1 MSRVFS
7 PSTLKEGRS
16 GEKFDSRHDEG
27 VVNYAKGEGPVQHVR
42 APPEALS
49 SYRRPTSK
57 ESSAY
62 VLWPP
67 SGRQRRNADERAA
80 YFSRLVKLREVD
92 AEGKLPR
99 GKQASTMVDLMTIR
113 GFHSKALRL
122 YSLGTALGFRTR
134 DGILTNIPAIIVFVG
149 RKVHPQ
155 WLLDVQILPT
165 TLQEAR
171 PTST

>member
-1 MSRVFS
+1 MSRAFT
-7 PSTLKEGRS
+7 PSTPKEGRR
-16 GEKFDSRHDEG
+16 GDKFEARHDEG
-27 VVNYAKGEGPVQHVR
+27 VWNYAKGESAVQHGR
-42 APPEALS
+42 PPLEAFAS
-49 SYRRPTSK
+49 GRRTSK

-62 VLWPP
+62 VLRPP
-67 SGRQRRNADERAA
+67 SGRQRCNADERAA
-80 YFSRLVKLREVD
+80 YFSGLVKAREVD
-92 AEGKLPR
+92 ADGNLPR

-134 DGILTNIPAIIVFVG
+134 DGVMTNIPAIIVFVG
-149 RKVHPQ
+149 RKVHSQ